1 MCISCSY
8 CCSLRP
14 QNYIFLKDKYS
25 SSVQYNDCNVGLV
38 INEAKF
44 LLTIFL
50 TCIEF
55 CRRGWSQFVV
65 TKDHTIPEPKENLF
79 VAVNHGSYLWLN
91 ATISDIISHKSA
103 TTGDICSH
111 QTSCQTYLTKLREG
125 GGQPIYLDTRE
136 IWGGS
141 QLEVLLKLYKD
152 KRRSMMN
159 IIFYVILIQ
168 FPHQIYLI

>member
-1 MCISCSY
+1 MNSSNSGSFNLLAKDKNCIVLYKLKESSSY
-8 CCSLRP
+8 HVYIMFLLLQSAAAKL
-14 QNYIFLKDKYS
+14 YIFKDKYS
-25 SSVQYNDCNVGLV
+25 SSVQYNDSDVGLV

-111 QTSCQTYLTKLREG
+111 
-125 GGQPIYLDTRE
+125 
-136 IWGGS
+136 
-141 QLEVLLKLYKD
+141 
-152 KRRSMMN
+152 
-159 IIFYVILIQ
+159 
-168 FPHQIYLI
+168 